1 METVIN
7 SVISSLIWKG
17 IGAGIGKLK
26 EYINE
31 KNSIGEHNSFKLEK
45 LETPKLQ
52 E

>member
-1 METVIN
+1 MIN

-26 EYINE
+26 DYITE